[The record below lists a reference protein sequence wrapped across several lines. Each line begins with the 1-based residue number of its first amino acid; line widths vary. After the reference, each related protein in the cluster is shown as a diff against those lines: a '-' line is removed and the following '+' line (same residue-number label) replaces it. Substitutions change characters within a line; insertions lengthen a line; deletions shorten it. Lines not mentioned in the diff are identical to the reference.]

1 MHMTLNVPA
10 LTCTATSLPVT
21 LRAALDSAADL
32 ARAEKSAATQ
42 RAYKSDFAIFSA
54 WCAGQGLCS
63 LPADPA
69 AVAAFIAAET
79 ARGIKSSTIA
89 RRVAGIRYS
98 HKLAGYSS
106 PTDYERVKA
115 VVRGARH
122 KFGAAGSQRETK
134 QHQGTVTL
142 AGKVATVRG
151 DHGKHFIGSRRG
163 LLCWRCAE
171 RPPA

>member
-10 LTCTATSLPVT
+10 LSGTEIRLPAV

-32 ARAEKSAATQ
+32 ARAEKAVATQ

-54 WCAGQGLCS
+54 WCAGQGLCA

-106 PTDYERVKA
+106 PTDDERVKA

-134 QHQGTVTL
+134 QPPGTDTPAV
-142 AGKVATVRG
+142 KVATGRG
-151 DHGKHFIGSRRG
+151 DHGTR
-163 LLCWRCAE
+163 L
-171 RPPA
+171 